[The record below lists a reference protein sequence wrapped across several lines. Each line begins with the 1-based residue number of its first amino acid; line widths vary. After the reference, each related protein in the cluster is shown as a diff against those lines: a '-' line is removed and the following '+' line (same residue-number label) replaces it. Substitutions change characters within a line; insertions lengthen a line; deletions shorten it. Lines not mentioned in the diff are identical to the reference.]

1 MERGM
6 GRPPVGRRR
15 PGARRGGVAG
25 GMLAGA
31 AVVAILAMSGPV
43 PVAGADT
50 PPAPVVH
57 PEAWPHIPSGRLL
70 DPAVEARVTAL
81 LAKLSVE
88 EKVGQLIQGDISTI
102 KPEDLRRY
110 PLGSILAGGNSGPDG
125 DDRAPA
131 RAWLALAD
139 AFHAVAME
147 PRPGHTPIPLL
158 FGVDAVHGHNNIV
171 GATIFP
177 HNIGLGAARD
187 PDLIRRIAEVTGR
200 ELAATGVDW
209 TFAPTVAVVRDDR
222 WGRTYEG
229 YSEDPEIVAAYAGVI
244 VEALQGK
251 LGTPGFMAP
260 GRTVTSAKHYL
271 GDGGTFE
278 GRDQGDNRATE
289 AELVRIHNA
298 GYPPALEAGT
308 LTVMASFSSWQ
319 GIKLTAS
326 KELLTDVLKGRM
338 GFDGFVVSDWNAH
351 DQVPGCTKHSCPA
364 AFNAGIDMLMAPDS
378 WKALFDNTVAQVK
391 AGEIPMARLD
401 DAVRR
406 VLRVKALAGLLDKPA
421 PSKRALAGD
430 FKLLGAPEH
439 RAVARE
445 AVRKSLVL
453 LKNNGG
459 LLPLAP
465 KAKVLVAGDGADD
478 IGKQSGG
485 WTLSW
490 QGTGNKNSDFPGAT
504 SIHAGIRQAVEAAGG
519 SATLSIDGSFTE
531 KPDVAIVVF
540 GEDPYAEFQGDLDTL
555 EYQAGEKR
563 DLALLRR
570 LKAQGIPVVSVFL
583 SGRPLWVNPEINA
596 SDAFVAASLPG
607 SEGGGVADLLFR
619 KPDGSIAHD
628 FTGKLSFSWPK
639 SASQVVLNRG
649 DAAYDPL
656 FAYGFGLSVKD
667 RAELAAL
674 GEESGVPKSAL
685 ANSGLYFRQGRAV
698 SPWSL
703 QAKDAAGAVRVT
715 TTRQASPGG
724 VVDVRSVDVQAQ
736 EDAKSVTWSG
746 AGKGSILVEGRPVDL
761 RRQSNGDMVVSLRYR
776 LDERPTAPV
785 LLAVGCGEGCGGSV
799 DISGLLAPAKPGEW
813 RDARVKLSCFAAMGA
828 DMSKVDRPVEIVTSG
843 KLALT
848 FTDLKLDSNTGEVA
862 CPGS

>member
-1 MERGM
+1 MERG
-6 GRPPVGRRR
+6 GGLPPVVSRRT
-15 PGARRGGVAG
+15 GARRGAWVRDS
-25 GMLAGA
+25 LAGA
-31 AVVAILAMSGPV
+31 AVVAILTMAGPA
-43 PVAGADT
+43 PATAADA
-50 PPAPVVH
+50 PPAPAVH
-57 PEAWPHIPSGRLL
+57 PEAWPHIPAGRLV
-70 DPAVEARVTAL
+70 DPKVEARVSAL
-81 LAKLSVE
+81 LARLSVE

-187 PDLIRRIAEVTGR
+187 PGLIRRIAEVTGK

-222 WGRTYEG
+222 WGRSYEG
-229 YSEDPEIVAAYAGVI
+229 YSEDPEIVASYAGVI

-289 AELVRIHNA
+289 AELIRIHNA

-319 GIKLTAS
+319 GIKLTAAR
-326 KELLTDVLKGRM
+326 ELLTDVLKGRM

-364 AFNAGIDMLMAPDS
+364 AINAGIDMLMAPDS
-378 WKALFDNTVAQVK
+378 WKELFDNTVAQVK

-430 FKLLGAPEH
+430 FKLLGAAEH

-504 SIHAGIRQAVEAAGG
+504 SIYAGIRQAVEAAGG
-519 SATLSIDGSFTE
+519 SASLSVDGSFTN

-540 GEDPYAEFQGDLDTL
+540 GEDPYAEFQGDLDGI
-555 EYQAGEKR
+555 EYQAEEKR
-563 DLALLRR
+563 DLALLKR

-583 SGRPLWVNPEINA
+583 SGRPLWVNPELNA
-596 SDAFVAASLPG
+596 SDAFVAAWLPG

-628 FTGKLSFSWPK
+628 FTGKLSFSWPR
-639 SASQVVLNRG
+639 SAAQVVLNRG
-649 DAAYDPL
+649 DADYDPL
-656 FAYGFGLSVKD
+656 FAYGYGLGVKD
-667 RAELAAL
+667 RTEVAAL
-674 GEESGVPKSAL
+674 PEDPGVPKSAR
-685 ANSGLYFRQGRAV
+685 ANSGVYFRQGRAV

-703 QAKDAAGAVRVT
+703 QAKDGAGSVRVT
-715 TTRQASPGG
+715 TTRQASPNG
-724 VVDVRSVDVQAQ
+724 VVDVKSVDVQAQ

-746 AGKGSILVEGRPVDL
+746 KGQGSVLVEGRPVDL
-761 RRQSNGDMVVSLRYR
+761 RRQSNGDMVVTVRYR
-776 LDERPTAPV
+776 LDEKPTAPV
-785 LLAVGCGEGCGGSV
+785 LLTVGCSEGCGGSV
-799 DISGLLAPAKPGEW
+799 DISSLLAPAKPGEW
-813 RDARVKLSCFAAMGA
+813 RTAKVKLSCFAAAGA
-828 DMSKVDRPVEIVTSG
+828 DMSKVDRPVEIVTAG
-843 KLALT
+843 RLALT
-848 FTDLKLDSNTGEVA
+848 FTDLRLDSNTGEST
-862 CPGS
+862 CPAS